1 MPNSAGLKLWTI
13 LPHSSRNEISA
24 TCAGWFAGAGSS
36 LSVRSRRPLA
46 IGGDQLAIKIGE
58 AFAQIALVQFD
69 AAQINRGRS
78 EEHTSE
84 LQSLMRISYAV
95 FCLKKK
101 NKIERVVMSTY
112 LLHELSHHI
121 IND

>member
-1 MPNSAGLKLWTI
+1 MAALISSGIPNSAGLKLWTI
-13 LPHSSRNEISA
+13 LPHSSRNWISA

-69 AAQINRGRS
+69 AAQINRETGRAQVCTPVTNA
-78 EEHTSE
+78 H
-84 LQSLMRISYAV
+84 LVCRLLCAN
-95 FCLKKK
+95 KKQQ
-101 NKIERVVMSTY
+101 T
-112 LLHELSHHI
+112 
-121 IND
+121 

>member
-1 MPNSAGLKLWTI
+1 MAALISSGIPNSAGLKLWTI
-13 LPHSSRNEISA
+13 LPHSSRNWISA

-69 AAQINRGRS
+69 AEQQNRGGRARS
-78 EEHTSE
+78 
-84 LQSLMRISYAV
+84 ISHIGKGTCRENGSKYV
-95 FCLKKK
+95 EILRVCL
-101 NKIERVVMSTY
+101 N
-112 LLHELSHHI
+112 
-121 IND
+121 